1 LDDTHHTYHVKQ
13 KKNKQTKPLAMG
25 LIQNWAHVQ
34 PHLVWALIPLNPGDL
49 ARQQEELFA
58 KGETKG
64 KK

>member
-1 LDDTHHTYHVKQ
+1 
-13 KKNKQTKPLAMG
+13 MG